1 MGGVLPLE
9 AGKSTNRDNLD
20 QMLPLVYDE
29 LRRLARHYLNIER
42 PDHTLQPT
50 ALVHE
55 AYLRMLNQHSVDWN
69 SRSEF
74 FASASGMMRRILL
87 NHAEARAAE
96 KRQGML
102 NKASLDEA
110 LNAVEASTQMDLRIF
125 DQALTRLEQRD
136 PRQAHLVELKIYC
149 GLTFSEASVVM
160 GVSEATLKRD
170 WSVARLFLKREMGI

>member
-1 MGGVLPLE
+1 
-9 AGKSTNRDNLD
+9 
-20 QMLPLVYDE
+20 
-29 LRRLARHYLNIER
+29 
-42 PDHTLQPT
+42 
-50 ALVHE
+50 
-55 AYLRMLNQHSVDWN
+55 
-69 SRSEF
+69 
-74 FASASGMMRRILL
+74 
-87 NHAEARAAE
+87 
-96 KRQGML
+96 ML

-149 GLTFSEASVVM
+149 GLTFPEASVVM